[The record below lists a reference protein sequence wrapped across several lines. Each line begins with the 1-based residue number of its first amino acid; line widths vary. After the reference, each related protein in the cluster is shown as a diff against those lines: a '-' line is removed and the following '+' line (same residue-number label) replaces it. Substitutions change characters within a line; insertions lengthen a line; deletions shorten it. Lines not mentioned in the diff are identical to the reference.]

1 MKLGYRRL
9 LTKLRSLKKTTERV
23 LASQKLGGSKLEVRR
38 SGLYI
43 DGKFERELT
52 EREKLDLSRGFDNIG
67 QAMNQ
72 VFTAI
77 DLKDKKNG

>member
-9 LTKLRSLKKTTERV
+9 LTKLRSMNSTTERV
-23 LASQKLGGSKLEVRR
+23 LARQNLGDSELEVRR

-52 EREKLDLSRGFDNIG
+52 PREILDMSKGFDNLG
-67 QAMNQ
+67 PR
-72 VFTAI
+72 VE
-77 DLKDKKNG
+77 